1 MWKSLPRP
9 TSGLTLF
16 SNARVTATGWTRV
29 NAVSRSQF
37 SSHRDDS
44 LRPSLAFQLGANW
57 FGCSTLPT
65 ERIAVF
71 EPTIHLTLWKLRQ
84 KVDRTVFCPS
94 RYVKHIQGLSRKQ
107 HNWWRVEAHLALICF
122 SLNTCLAPTIILLF
136 WEELERDHKEGGKL
150 SNRRNLQIP
159 KILQNLIKILFCIM
173 CTTVAILWVG
183 SRHRR
188 PDMQT
193 SVSMQPV
200 WCTINVC
207 QRWAPRSNNMCIVS
221 IRIGH
226 QALFLQTIEIV
237 HFTLDIVSIASIW
250 SGHKSGAE
258 VTLQSWSSN
267 SRDFLLSMWICTIC
281 TLDDFNVF
289 IASSHDHRVWYIWT
303 NVFYKSR
310 MNVIES

>member
-1 MWKSLPRP
+1 MLLVTNIMSVYYCCHSL
-9 TSGLTLF
+9 
-16 SNARVTATGWTRV
+16 
-29 NAVSRSQF
+29 
-37 SSHRDDS
+37 
-44 LRPSLAFQLGANW
+44 
-57 FGCSTLPT
+57 
-65 ERIAVF
+65 
-71 EPTIHLTLWKLRQ
+71 
-84 KVDRTVFCPS
+84 
-94 RYVKHIQGLSRKQ
+94 
-107 HNWWRVEAHLALICF
+107 
-122 SLNTCLAPTIILLF
+122 
-136 WEELERDHKEGGKL
+136 
-150 SNRRNLQIP
+150 
-159 KILQNLIKILFCIM
+159 
-173 CTTVAILWVG
+173 LWVG

-289 IASSHDHRVWYIWT
+289 IASSHDHGVWYIWT

-310 MNVIES
+310 MNVIETWVFFFYSEAAWIEVDIIISWYYHDIIKPWYYGTMIS